1 MFLRKI
7 KINYTKSENAFTL
20 IEALVAL
27 SISSLAFVLLSMSIG
42 HFKYVKNNMS
52 QDRQLDWHL
61 FVNQM
66 EYYMNESEL
75 VQVSSDRLVVN
86 EVDSRT
92 KVKMRAEYLKV
103 NQNFIRR
110 VNNGTQ
116 PMVMNIRS
124 VSFKNEGQ
132 SLLMTGNFNNGE
144 QYQARIWIDS
154 WYANETS

>member
-1 MFLRKI
+1 
-7 KINYTKSENAFTL
+7 
-20 IEALVAL
+20 
-27 SISSLAFVLLSMSIG
+27 
-42 HFKYVKNNMS
+42 
-52 QDRQLDWHL
+52 
-61 FVNQM
+61 
-66 EYYMNESEL
+66 
-75 VQVSSDRLVVN
+75 
-86 EVDSRT
+86 
-92 KVKMRAEYLKV
+92 KV